1 MADTLYQ
8 QIADDLRAQI
18 ESGSSSRGSSWNPS
32 SSCGSDAARPGTQ
45 SATPSGG

>member
-18 ESGSSSRGSSWNPS
+18 ASGKLKPG
-32 SSCGSDAARPGTQ
+32 CGSAGERPGTP
-45 SATPSGG
+45 SATPSGSC